1 MLLKAKEYLAA
12 GLCVLPALR
21 TIKHAAVAW
30 KPYQSRLPTEAE
42 LDEWFKSN
50 RNALCLITGK
60 TSGNLEMLDFDN
72 AGEVFLPWAEKIDQT
87 LMDRLVIERSQSGGW
102 HVVYRYES
110 AVNAS
115 MKLAMR
121 PEYDIGDTFFDK
133 GIEYAKING
142 KQLVVRIDK
151 DGQKFTVVQLIE
163 TRGESGL
170 FLCDPTPGYQ
180 VVQGLLVSLPVITTE
195 ERDALLS
202 AAWEFNQP
210 IPDTTTDKRSNA
222 ERVTSVATTRPIAE
236 RPGDEFNDTVDI
248 RHLLKMHGW
257 SYVETKGDGNEC
269 WRRPGKTNGISATLR
284 HVNGHWQFYVFSSN
298 AYPFEQNQSYSA
310 FATYTMLEHNG
321 DFESATRTLGSH
333 GYGKPPTPES
343 LGVDLSNFGKAS
355 KKRTIIREL
364 DFARLSSFTRS
375 ELQFLWRNRFIKGK
389 LNLLGGDG
397 STGKTWFVCYMCAT
411 VSTGRNWPDGAPC
424 EQGGCIYFTSEDSAS
439 DTILPRVEDQGGDPD
454 HVYMPSVVKNKLRG
468 TEEEFVILDTEVLE
482 QMIDKIEAEY
492 SPGYI
497 KLIIFDPVTA
507 FMGLIDEFKNNQV
520 RAAFRPIMRL
530 AEERGITLLG
540 LGHPKKNALLFG
552 TAAEAWSGSVAYVNA
567 ARMVWN
573 VYHDKKSGIRTMLA
587 SKFNLIEEAPG
598 IEYNVRKGV
607 VHFIQT
613 DINMLADDFLEEYRA
628 KTRKGKRKFDNSEAE
643 EWLCQFLKDGPKLCG
658 HRDDSS
664 NVDTIFGHAKR
675 LKFGVNGIY
684 EAAKSLHILKR
695 KIGFAGQWIW
705 ELPSG
710 DTTGEPAPDF
720 EEWNG

>member
-1 MLLKAKEYLAA
+1 MLEKAKKYLQA
-12 GLCVLPALR
+12 GLCVLPARRDLK
-21 TIKHAAVAW
+21 IPILSW
-30 KPYQSRLPTEAE
+30 KPYQERLPTEDE
-42 LDEWFKSN
+42 LIKWFSKPPDS
-50 RNALCLITGK
+50 LCLITGK
-60 TSGNLEMLDFDN
+60 VSGNLEIIDFDN
-72 AGEVFLPWAEKIDQT
+72 CGESFEAWAEKIDQA
-87 LMDRLVIERSQSGGW
+87 LLDRLVIERSQSGGW
-102 HVVYRYES
+102 HVIYRYES
-110 AVNAS
+110 AVS
-115 MKLAMR
+115 GSVKLAQR
-121 PEYDIGDTFFDK
+121 PEYDLGDLIVEK
-133 GIEYAKING
+133 GHEYAVING
-142 KQLVVRIDK
+142 KKLIVRIDSE
-151 DGQKFTVVQLIE
+151 GRKFVVVLLIE
-163 TRGESGL
+163 TRGEAGL
-170 FLCDPTPGYQ
+170 FLCDPSPGYE
-180 VVQGLLVSLPVITTE
+180 VVQGSLTDLPVLNTG
-195 ERDALLS
+195 ERDALLT
-202 AAWEFNQP
+202 AAWSFNQAIDETSHRP
-210 IPDTTTDKRSNA
+210 
-222 ERVTSVATTRPIAE
+222 SVATTRPIVE
-236 RPGDEFNDTVDI
+236 RPGDEFNYTADI
-248 RHLLKMHGW
+248 RTLLKSHGW
-257 SYVETKGDGNEC
+257 TYIETKGDGNEC
-269 WRRPGKTNGISATLR
+269 WRRPGKTSGISATLR
-284 HVNGHWQFYVFSSN
+284 HVDGHWQFYVFSSN

-343 LGVDLSNFGKAS
+343 LGVDLSNFNTAP
-355 KKRTIIREL
+355 KKRAIVREL
-364 DFARLSSFTRS
+364 DFVRLSSFTRT
-375 ELQFLWRNRFIKGK
+375 EMQFLWRNRFIKGK

-411 VSTGRNWPDGAPC
+411 ISTGRNWPDGAPC
-424 EQGGCIYFTSEDSAS
+424 EQGGCIYFTSEDSAA

-468 TEEEFVILDTEVLE
+468 TQEEFVILDTDVLE

-492 SPGYI
+492 FQGYI
-497 KLIIFDPVTA
+497 KLIVFDPVTA

-573 VYHDKKSGIRTMLA
+573 VYHDKKTGLRTMLA

-607 VHFIQT
+607 VHFMRTGI
-613 DINMLADDFLEEYRA
+613 DMLADDFLEEYRA
-628 KTRKGKRKFDNSEAE
+628 KTRKGKRKLDNSEAE
-643 EWLCQFLKDGPKLCG
+643 EWLCHFLKDGAKPCG
-658 HRDDSS
+658 HRDDPASA
-664 NVDTIFGHAKR
+664 DTIFGHAKR

-710 DTTGEPAPDF
+710 DTTGEPAPEC
-720 EEWNG
+720 EEWNA